1 MNQCDVVKCTVLP
14 TSIALDNFILQ
25 LELRMDEPE
34 SFLIV
39 EGLDVPSVEPQLLDL
54 TTCHY
59 DQHIKGGTGSVCA
72 LLHDES

>member
-1 MNQCDVVKCTVLP
+1 
-14 TSIALDNFILQ
+14 
-25 LELRMDEPE
+25 MDEPE